1 MGVRSETRLCREA
14 AKTVG
19 SDDDNPVPSEG
30 QKACDRKRAE
40 KLLWTQ
46 LQKKPKKPTDE

>member
-1 MGVRSETRLCREA
+1 MCREA

-19 SDDDNPVPSEG
+19 SDDDNPVLSEG
-30 QKACDRKRAE
+30 QKASDRKRAE

-46 LQKKPKKPTDE
+46 LRKKPKKPTNE